1 MNIIIFFF
9 LVYWSSHLLLEFHV
23 KCSLPTQA
31 EPIQKLYLQSEDD
44 TKQNF
49 EEKTLLQLKEV
60 DPFTEKVYSLLA
72 KKNIIYQK

>member
-1 MNIIIFFF
+1 
-9 LVYWSSHLLLEFHV
+9 LLLEFHV
-23 KCSLPTQA
+23 KCSIPTQA

-44 TKQNF
+44 TKQTF
-49 EEKTLLQLKEV
+49 EEKTLLRLKEV

>member
-1 MNIIIFFF
+1 
-9 LVYWSSHLLLEFHV
+9 LLLEFHA

-44 TKQNF
+44 TKQTF
-49 EEKTLLQLKEV
+49 EEKTLLRLKEV

>member
-1 MNIIIFFF
+1 
-9 LVYWSSHLLLEFHV
+9 LLLEFHV

-44 TKQNF
+44 TKQTF
-49 EEKTLLQLKEV
+49 EEKTLLRLKEV

-72 KKNIIYQK
+72 KKNINHQK